1 MAEIHEIKLKVTVDK
16 DTKELKLVNGEL
28 SDLKLSQE
36 QLTKMVLEGGQAVKK
51 TDDKMVN
58 WKTTMKVLLGTF
70 GVGFIAN
77 FFKSAT
83 LEAAKYDVASTKAL
97 NNSDRVFRNLKDT
110 IGQGFLP
117 VLKLLPGIVNT
128 VALGFGRLRQGI
140 EILMG
145 GLGSLINKNIKYSD
159 EVKLANERYQQF
171 VKDVVQGEMHLSK
184 ETEKLRNDLTDK
196 VKQLTLNKFE
206 YERQKLKDEVTAA
219 KEAGVDAQLVAK
231 YNAAALKDISKREAE
246 DIRAVKEQNDIAYAE
261 LQQALSDK
269 GLKQDLAAVDTRV
282 AQQLAKNAKLMA
294 SDKKYTDQSG
304 AIHKQAE
311 TEKSRIAFEA
321 LSKKLGLEKLTSSTV
336 DLLVTS
342 SADKQKEMVWNIVKE
357 EASGYAKRMMMAAAL
372 AVAQGNWG
380 QAALAGAQVAI
391 AIGVARFA
399 DGEAEKVRIEAENN
413 RIREEEQI
421 KLQEQK
427 LGLEQDAADEST
439 QIQDNQTKYEYEN
452 GKISADVYIAFLK
465 KKQQAFKAYTDSWMS
480 VQNEIDTIEKDRVD
494 AIQEQTAASTALR
507 GSITGSSVST
517 EQKTVTNY
525 ITITLPIQ
533 VLDLNSVSESALRD
547 LATKLWGYLNQQL
560 TGRG

>member
-1 MAEIHEIKLKVTVDK
+1 VAEIHEIKLKVTVDK